1 MRLAAV
7 VPGEELA
14 VSASRFE
21 RLILAALLSIAP
33 VGLCFYLRTEQQ
45 AAVEYRE
52 PDLHRWAVGLEG
64 LLVLILGL
72 MALRTYL
79 AMGNRRAFVL
89 AIGLLGYSAI
99 VIGQNPLGDAVD
111 VGRFLFYAP
120 LARLLLAAC
129 VFALPWEAGISP
141 LSRRHRDAAS
151 ILGVVIAIGVVCA
164 ASRDSADHL
173 RQSRVE
179 VIGAVGTAVDLV
191 AMGLTVASLLV
202 VTLAQRWPELH
213 FSITLPLALVLF
225 AEHVLFFLFAAPWTT
240 LWWTAHLLGIIAS
253 LLLAWAVLVAIR
265 DALEL
270 QAQHEELDARVR
282 QRTAELTRMN
292 DYLVN
297 EIAER
302 ERTQSELQN
311 IRERFE
317 LAVLGSRDGLWD
329 WDVPTDEVYFSPRWK
344 KMLGHEDD
352 EIPNRF
358 EEWEKRLHPD
368 DHDRAVENVRA
379 YLEGKIPDYHV
390 EFRMRHKD
398 GSYRWILARGLAL
411 RDSQGRPYRMSGS
424 HTDLTARK
432 QVEAELH
439 NAKEAAEVASLAKS
453 QFLANVSHEIRTPMN
468 GIIGMTELA
477 LATDLTREQREYL
490 GVAKLSAESLLTV
503 INDIL
508 DFSKIEAGRL
518 QLDPAPFN
526 LRELLD
532 DAVKPLHVRARQKGL
547 ELSVHVQADVPNVVV
562 GDSARLR
569 QVLVNLIDNAI
580 KFTERGRVVV
590 WVCLTED
597 KEVGRQ
603 GDKEQKDPNGS
614 VSLSPCLPVSL
625 SSRSVSLS
633 FEVQDTGIGIP
644 ADKHQTIFE
653 AFAQGDNST
662 TRKYGGTGLGLTIS
676 SRLVELMGGHIWL
689 ESIPNRGSTFHVSAT
704 FGHVREKEPCADRES
719 AESLDAGG
727 PAPSQQ
733 KRPGLEVLLV
743 EDNRVN
749 QMLVLCLL
757 EKQGHHIETAQNGKE
772 ALAALQKQHF
782 DLVLM
787 DVQMPEMDGF
797 EATKAIRVAE
807 TQSRTHVPIIAMT
820 AHAMK
825 GDRERCLEMGMDGYV
840 AKPIQSEELTN
851 AIDRL
856 FPLRAA
862 EVSSSHPPTA
872 PTGALDRTT
881 LLARVGGREDRLRR
895 IAAVFLEESARLMVE
910 IRAALDQRST
920 PRVANA
926 AHTLKGA
933 LGLFDVQSATDAAQ
947 RLEEIARSASLG
959 GAEEHFQAL
968 RLELDGMR
976 QIIFDFADP
985 ARQCTP

>member
-1 MRLAAV
+1 MRVATV
-7 VPGEELA
+7 GPGEELA
-14 VSASRFE
+14 VGSSRFE

-33 VGLCFYLRTEQQ
+33 VGLFFYLRTGPQ
-45 AAVEYRE
+45 ADVEYRE
-52 PDLHRWAVGLEG
+52 PDLHRWAVGLDG
-64 LLVLILGL
+64 LFVLILGL
-72 MALRTYL
+72 VALRAYL
-79 AMGNRRAFVL
+79 AMGNRRASVL
-89 AIGLLGYSAI
+89 ALGLLGYAAI
-99 VIGQNPLGDAVD
+99 VIGQNPLGDTVD
-111 VGRFLFYAP
+111 VGRFLSYAP

-129 VFALPWEAGISP
+129 LFALPWEAGIAP
-141 LSRRHRDAAS
+141 LSRRHRDAAI
-151 ILGVVIAIGVVCA
+151 ILGMAIAIGVVCTV
-164 ASRDSADHL
+164 SRGSADHL
-173 RQSRVE
+173 RQTHVE
-179 VIGAVGTAVDLV
+179 FIGTAVTAVDLV
-191 AMGLTVASLLV
+191 AMGLSVASLLV

-213 FSITLPLALVLF
+213 FSITLPLALVLN
-225 AEHVLFFLFAAPWTT
+225 AEHILFFLFAAPWTA
-240 LWWTAHLLGIIAS
+240 LWWTAHLLGIIAT
-253 LLLAWAVLVAIR
+253 LLMAWAVLVAIK

-270 QAQHEELDARVR
+270 QAEHEELDARVR

-292 DYLVN
+292 DYLIN

-302 ERTQSELQN
+302 ERAQSELQK

-344 KMLGHEDD
+344 KMLGYEDD

-368 DHDRAVENVRA
+368 DHDRAVDNVRA

-390 EFRMRHKD
+390 EFRLRHKD

-432 QVEAELH
+432 QAEAELH
-439 NAKEAAEVASLAKS
+439 KAKEAAEVASQAKS

-477 LATDLTREQREYL
+477 LATDLTPEQREFL
-490 GVAKLSAESLLTV
+490 AVAKLSAESLLTV

-526 LRELLD
+526 LRELLG
-532 DAVKPLHVRARQKGL
+532 DAMKALGVRAQQKGL
-547 ELSVHVQADVPNVVV
+547 KLAVHVHAQVPNVVV

-569 QVLVNLIDNAI
+569 QVLVNLISNAI
-580 KFTERGRVVV
+580 KFTERGG
-590 WVCLTED
+590 
-597 KEVGRQ
+597 VGV
-603 GDKEQKDPNGS
+603 GIDTKALLDSE
-614 VSLSPCLPVSL
+614 VSLHFAVT
-625 SSRSVSLS
+625 
-633 FEVQDTGIGIP
+633 DTGIGIP

-676 SRLVELMGGHIWL
+676 ARLVELMGGRIWV
-689 ESIPNRGSTFHVSAT
+689 ESNPDCGSTFHVSAS
-704 FGHVREKEPCADRES
+704 FGRVREHEPRPGGEPV
-719 AESLDAGG
+719 ESLDAA
-727 PAPSQQ
+727 APTPSRL
-733 KRPGLEVLLV
+733 KRAGLQVLLV
-743 EDNRVN
+743 EDNPVN

-772 ALAALQKQHF
+772 ALDALQRQHF

-797 EATKAIRVAE
+797 EATKAIRLTE
-807 TQSRTHVPIIAMT
+807 MQSGRHVPIIAMT

-825 GDRERCLEMGMDGYV
+825 GDRERCLETGMDGYV
-840 AKPIQSEELTN
+840 AKPIQSEELTKV
-851 AIDRL
+851 IDRL
-856 FPLRAA
+856 FPVRAA
-862 EVSSSHPPTA
+862 DEPASHPTAA
-872 PTGALDRTT
+872 PTGALERAT

-895 IAAVFLEESARLMVE
+895 ISAVFLEESARLMAE
-910 IRAALDQRST
+910 IRAAIDQRSGS
-920 PRVANA
+920 RIAQA

-933 LGLFDVQSATDAAQ
+933 LGLFDVETATQAAQ
-947 RLEEIARSASLG
+947 RLEEIARSASLD
-959 GAEEHFQAL
+959 GAEESFQAL
-968 RLELDGMR
+968 RLELDRLR
-976 QIIFDFADP
+976 QIVSNFADQAP
-985 ARQCTP
+985 QCTP